1 MLELLPGWHV
11 LPPPPGLT
19 SATTLGGGLAGA
31 PGTALGLFPHLREG
45 CACPGDSRSLGFGE
59 REITVGNLS
68 KPRGASE
75 EKDGYFP
82 CAALSGPF
90 CSAHITS
97 GPRNEATLLP
107 PAPLVL
113 GAAERDHPDVGGGVS
128 PLRIGVASGLCRH
141 GCVASAFVGRWAC
154 DGREAQ
160 ARGCPFPLPSNR
172 GETSFPS
179 IWRRDQ
185 ESGPCARSVGKRP
198 GLSGLTRCQMQH
210 RG

>member
-1 MLELLPGWHV
+1 M
-11 LPPPPGLT
+11 
-19 SATTLGGGLAGA
+19 
-31 PGTALGLFPHLREG
+31 
-45 CACPGDSRSLGFGE
+45 GFGE

-128 PLRIGVASGLCRH
+128 PLRVGVASGLCRH

-179 IWRRDQ
+179 IWRRDRVWSLCPVCG
-185 ESGPCARSVGKRP
+185 EAARALWTNTVP
-198 GLSGLTRCQMQH
+198 DAASGLNRLCFQRQVFSEL
-210 RG
+210 RAAAVVWRAGGKSG

>member
-75 EKDGYFP
+75 EKDGCFP
-82 CAALSGPF
+82 CAALSGIF
-90 CSAHITS
+90 CSAHIPS

-107 PAPLVL
+107 PAPWSSVPRRGTTQTWGVGSPHCVL
-113 GAAERDHPDVGGGVS
+113 GLRRACADVAVWPRLSWAGGHVMDGK
-128 PLRIGVASGLCRH
+128 PRH
-141 GCVASAFVGRWAC
+141 GDALSRFPVTAARQASPAFG
-154 DGREAQ
+154 
-160 ARGCPFPLPSNR
+160 
-172 GETSFPS
+172 GET
-179 IWRRDQ
+179 